1 MNTASAVRALHA
13 TDALEA
19 RFGLR
24 VAARLNEANRE
35 LPHDISERLR
45 VARQQALA
53 SVPAKKARTQS
64 ATVDATEIVVMSG
77 GVAALRGG
85 GGDSGVSRWL
95 RLGGLVPLLALLAGI
110 VFIHEWTYREQITAA
125 ANVDTALLSDALP
138 PAAYTDPGFDEFL
151 RTADAS
157 AEIDLPQPQ

>member
-1 MNTASAVRALHA
+1 MNTATAVRAALPA
-13 TDALEA
+13 TEALEA

-24 VAARLNEANRE
+24 VAARLSEANRE

-53 SVPAKKARTQS
+53 RVPAKVATRQVAQAS
-64 ATVDATEIVVMSG
+64 AVVSTG
-77 GVAALRGG
+77 RGTAALGG
-85 GGDSGVSRWL
+85 SDPTSFWM

-110 VFIHEWTYREQITAA
+110 ICIHEWTYQEQITAA
-125 ANVDTALLSDALP
+125 ATVDTALLSDALP

-151 RTADAS
+151 RTADAD
-157 AEIDLPQPQ
+157 AAMDGPLPQ